1 MESAAQ
7 PDLKP
12 IKATHS
18 MNSSKKIKSQTADN
32 KLNKFRIWRTI
43 SVEFFDL
50 LVSDLVA
57 SALSGSSEGLLL
69 LLVIGCDLL
78 FFAWYLL
85 NVLPLLVFSLADQC
99 SPRLFD

>member
-12 IKATHS
+12 IKATRS
-18 MNSSKKIKSQTADN
+18 MNSSKQIKSQTADN

-43 SVEFFDL
+43 SVEFVVL

-78 FFAWYLL
+78 FFVWYLL
-85 NVLPLLVFSLADQC
+85 NLLLFLVSGLAG
-99 SPRLFD
+99 

>member
-1 MESAAQ
+1 
-7 PDLKP
+7 
-12 IKATHS
+12 
-18 MNSSKKIKSQTADN
+18 MNSSKKIESQTADN

-43 SVEFFDL
+43 SVEFVVL

-85 NVLPLLVFSLADQC
+85 NLLLFLVSGLAG
-99 SPRLFD
+99 

>member
-1 MESAAQ
+1 MESAGQ

-18 MNSSKKIKSQTADN
+18 MNSNKKIKSQTADN

-43 SVEFFDL
+43 SVEFVVL

-57 SALSGSSEGLLL
+57 SALVGSEGLLL

-85 NVLPLLVFSLADQC
+85 SLLLFLVSGLAG
-99 SPRLFD
+99 

>member
-1 MESAAQ
+1 MESAGQ

-18 MNSSKKIKSQTADN
+18 MNSSNKIKSQTADN

-43 SVEFFDL
+43 SVEFVVL

-78 FFAWYLL
+78 FFAWCLL
-85 NVLPLLVFSLADQC
+85 NLLLFLVSGLAG
-99 SPRLFD
+99 

>member
-1 MESAAQ
+1 
-7 PDLKP
+7 
-12 IKATHS
+12 
-18 MNSSKKIKSQTADN
+18 MNSGKKIKSQTADN

-43 SVEFFDL
+43 SVEFFVL

-85 NVLPLLVFSLADQC
+85 NLLLFLVSGLAG
-99 SPRLFD
+99 

>member
-1 MESAAQ
+1 
-7 PDLKP
+7 
-12 IKATHS
+12 
-18 MNSSKKIKSQTADN
+18 MNSNKKIKSQTADN

-43 SVEFFDL
+43 SVEFVVL

-78 FFAWYLL
+78 LL
-85 NVLPLLVFSLADQC
+85 DGIC
-99 SPRLFD
+99 

>member
-1 MESAAQ
+1 
-7 PDLKP
+7 
-12 IKATHS
+12 
-18 MNSSKKIKSQTADN
+18 MNSNNKIKSQTADN

-43 SVEFFDL
+43 SVEFVVL

-69 LLVIGCDLL
+69 LLDIGCDLL

-85 NVLPLLVFSLADQC
+85 NLLLFLVSGLAG
-99 SPRLFD
+99 